1 MRIDAYN
8 QISQIYGTKQT
19 ARTREAAN
27 TKKRDELT
35 ISSTGRDYQIARQAL
50 GSVPDIREDRVAAIK
65 AGIADGS
72 WQVSADSF
80 AAKVI
85 AKYEEM
91 SL

>member
-19 ARTREAAN
+19 GRTREV
-27 TKKRDELT
+27 TKSPCRDELT
-35 ISSTGRDYQIARQAL
+35 ISSAGKDYQIARWA
-50 GSVPDIREDRVAAIK
+50 VNTAPDVREDKIAAIR
-65 AGIADGS
+65 AAMADGS

-80 AAKVI
+80 AAKII

>member
-8 QISQIYGTKQT
+8 QISKIYDSKQT
-19 ARTREAAN
+19 ARTREVAR
-27 TKKRDELT
+27 TKARDELT
-35 ISSTGRDYQIARQAL
+35 ISSTGRDYQVARQAL
-50 GSVPDIREDRVAAIK
+50 NNVPDIREDKVAAIK
-65 AGIADGS
+65 SRMADGS
-72 WQVSADSF
+72 YQVSADSF

>member
-8 QISQIYGTKQT
+8 QISQIYGSKQT
-19 ARTREAAN
+19 TRTREV
-27 TKKRDELT
+27 TKARGRDELT
-35 ISSTGRDYQIARQAL
+35 ISSAGRDYQIARQAVMA
-50 GSVPDIREDRVAAIK
+50 VPDVREDKVAAIK
-65 AGIADGS
+65 AKMADGS
-72 WQVSADSF
+72 YQVSADSF

>member
-8 QISQIYGTKQT
+8 QISKIYDSKQT
-19 ARTREAAN
+19 ARTREVAR
-27 TKKRDELT
+27 TKARDELT

-50 GSVPDIREDRVAAIK
+50 NNVPDIREDKVAAIK
-65 AGIADGS
+65 SRMADGS
-72 WQVSADSF
+72 YQVSADSF

>member
-8 QISQIYGTKQT
+8 QISQIYGAKQT